1 MLLFR
6 RFLKITKNYDK
17 ETWLE
22 NNKPFQRYLPTQL
35 VINKKLDFYNTID
48 YTNWLKLIQPSTLEN
63 LETFTQNEYNIT
75 LDETDIE
82 LLKKGIEEYN
92 IKSTLLKI
100 IQKHSH
106 TIKISRFDLSKQLV
120 KFLVVPAN

>member
-82 LLKKGIEEYN
+82 LLKKGIEEYK
-92 IKSTLLKI
+92 IESTLLKI